1 MTVALPST
9 SSRTTS
15 SVVPRVVTAEVQSQP
30 INISSSISSMTE
42 LTEHIRKYNLGLRER
57 EAILGDGNCWYST
70 NVDLIKLYDMKAPR
84 EANELRKAVTNSLHD
99 HPQKMYWIK
108 TQFRG
113 KVQKFSKFVK
123 EQSIPGTFIDRNG
136 IMVVATADYL
146 NVAYHIAGTS
156 NNSQTPVTKLCDECP
171 NRRVFHVGYY
181 QDTTDRDDG
190 PRKSGHYQSLEIIP
204 DAAVP
209 CCGITELAPQLQCE
223 QVDLNSEATEKLRSE
238 EKILTIFP
246 GDAGI
251 V

>member
-1 MTVALPST
+1 MLFPFFSLPWPEARVLHQVTVSLPST

-70 NVDLIKLYDMKAPR
+70 IVDFIKLYDMKAPR

-113 KVQKFSKFVK
+113 SPRRGWCRLRCRPSRSQK
-123 EQSIPGTFIDRNG
+123 QPTG
-136 IMVVATADYL
+136 
-146 NVAYHIAGTS
+146 
-156 NNSQTPVTKLCDECP
+156 
-171 NRRVFHVGYY
+171 
-181 QDTTDRDDG
+181 G
-190 PRKSGHYQSLEIIP
+190 PSL
-204 DAAVP
+204 
-209 CCGITELAPQLQCE
+209 
-223 QVDLNSEATEKLRSE
+223 SEM
-238 EKILTIFP
+238 
-246 GDAGI
+246 
-251 V
+251 